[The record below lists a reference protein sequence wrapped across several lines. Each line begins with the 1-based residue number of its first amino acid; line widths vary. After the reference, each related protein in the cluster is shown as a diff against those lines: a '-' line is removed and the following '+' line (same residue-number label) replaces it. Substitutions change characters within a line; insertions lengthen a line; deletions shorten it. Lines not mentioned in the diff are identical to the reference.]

1 MLRTVL
7 EAIPRG
13 RWSSY
18 ADVAAAIGAPPAAA
32 LRINQRLIR
41 DAPPNAHRILKS
53 DGSIAL
59 TALGDPAAVRAL
71 LEDEGVTFDERDRAP
86 QDTRFRPEPIVRPQ
100 G

>member
-18 ADVAAAIGAPPAAA
+18 ADVAEAIGAPPIAAR
-32 LRINQRLIR
+32 RINQALIR
-41 DAPPNAHRILKS
+41 VDPPNAHRILKS
-53 DGSIAL
+53 DGSVAL
-59 TALGDPAAVRAL
+59 TALGDPGAVRGL
-71 LEDEGVTFDERDRAP
+71 LEGEGIAFDERDRAP
-86 QDTRFRPEPIVRPQ
+86 QEARFKPEPIVRPQ